1 MRPQAF
7 YYTFIALTALAT
19 SAAPASIAY
28 AESSLA
34 PHKAQYKV
42 KISVL
47 GGQLNTQLVTT
58 ADGYVAT
65 HTIKPT
71 GMSRMLSGGTIEESS
86 HFDRVASG
94 IRPVTF
100 VTNDTLTRDKT
111 RASIRFDWNSKEASG
126 TVNDEEFR
134 SVMEDFAYDRVSIQY
149 ELMSDLLN
157 DNPSAEYTL
166 FDVDKLKRI
175 QVRNIGS
182 RKVKVPAGEYLAI
195 GLEHQ
200 AIGSKRITTMW
211 CVEELD
217 FLPVIIE
224 QRRKGKL
231 KMRAEL
237 SEYSPLT
244 T

>member
-1 MRPQAF
+1 MRPNAF
-7 YYTFIALTALAT
+7 HRTIIATTAMAALMLPGAAALA
-19 SAAPASIAY
+19 
-28 AESSLA
+28 ENSLA
-34 PHKAQYKV
+34 PHQAQYKV

-47 GGQLNTQLVTT
+47 GGQLNTKLVTT
-58 ADGYVAT
+58 DAGYVAT

-71 GMSRMLSGGTIEESS
+71 GMSRMLSSGTIQDSS
-86 HFDRVASG
+86 HFDQVSDG

-100 VTNDTLTRDKT
+100 VSNDTLTRDKT
-111 RASIRFDWNSKEASG
+111 RASIRFDWETKEASG
-126 TVNDEEFR
+126 IVNDEEFR
-134 SVMEDFAYDRVSIQY
+134 SVMEGLAFDRVSIQY

-157 DNPSAEYTL
+157 DKPSGEYIL
-166 FDVDKLKRI
+166 FDVDKLKTI

-182 RKVKVPAGEYLAI
+182 RTVKVPAGEYQAI
-195 GLEHQ
+195 GLQHQ

-217 FLPVIIE
+217 YLPVIIE
-224 QRRKGKL
+224 QHRKGKL

-237 SEYSPLT
+237 DSYSPLT